1 MRGTE
6 EERRKGGGG
15 MGGVGRGLVKLD
27 FTRLL
32 LGTGFVNGTPSDL
45 KEMDWKYFIYEL
57 L

>member
-1 MRGTE
+1 
-6 EERRKGGGG
+6 
-15 MGGVGRGLVKLD
+15 MGRVGRGLVKLD

-32 LGTGFVNGTPSDL
+32 LGTGDFVNGAPSDL